1 MTDFNI
7 ILENMKEDF
16 RSMSG
21 INPDDASDIGIRLK
35 TVAGQ
40 LFALYSKCDWL
51 LRQAFPQ
58 TANGEYLDLHAQ
70 QRALVRKPAYKAMGE
85 ITFYCETEAIN
96 DVSIPAGTICS
107 TSGENAKRFITTE
120 SAILH
125 TGSISVTVSAQ
136 AESTGKEY
144 NCAANTVTVMVTAPQ
159 GIISATNEKEFT
171 GGCDIEDDESLRQR
185 LKNTYSDISNGANT
199 AFYREV
205 ALRHTDIGDANAVA
219 RLRGRGTVD
228 VAVFSSSNTPPS
240 QEVIDEVAQMLNDA
254 REIGTDVQV
263 YSAQEIFVPIKIK
276 VLATLGHSTQEVI
289 EKTRNAVTEFIK
301 NVGIGKTLYLKDLHA
316 LLQSI
321 DGVDNYHISTPTRD
335 YQVPATS
342 KLVPIFLE
350 INELL

>member
-1 MTDFNI
+1 MTDFNT
-7 ILENMKEDF
+7 ILENMKDDF

-21 INPDDASDIGIRLK
+21 INPDDASDVGIRLK

-70 QRALVRKPAYKAMGE
+70 QRALTRKPAYKATGE

-96 DVSIPAGTICS
+96 DISIPAGTICS
-107 TSGENAKRFITTE
+107 TSGENARRFITTE
-120 SAILH
+120 NAVLK
-125 TGSISVTVSAQ
+125 TGTVSVTVSAQ

-144 NCAANTVTVMVTAPQ
+144 NCAANSVTVMVTAPQ

-171 GGCDIEDDESLRQR
+171 GGCDTEDDESLRQR

-240 QEVIDEVAQMLNDA
+240 QQAIDEVAQMLNEA
-254 REIGTDVQV
+254 KEIGTDVQV
-263 YSAQEIFVPIKIK
+263 YAAQEVFFPIRLYI
-276 VLATLGHSTQEVI
+276 LAALGFSTQEVI
-289 EKTRNAVTEFIK
+289 EKTQSAVTEFIK
-301 NVGIGKTLYLKDLHA
+301 NIGIGKTVYIKDLHA

-321 DGVDNYHISTPTRD
+321 DGIENYQLANPTKD
-335 YQVPATS
+335 YTVPPTS
-342 KLVPIFLE
+342 KLVPFNIE
-350 INELL
+350 IRELL